1 MQTSKKTVQ
10 QIDTNKINTRQNKKV
25 VEYMEENNNSFLSI
39 SQVIKQLDNEYTDTE
54 ETTENIYN
62 SNFIFE
68 Y

>member
-1 MQTSKKTVQ
+1 
-10 QIDTNKINTRQNKKV
+10 
-25 VEYMEENNNSFLSI
+25 MEDSNNSFLSI
-39 SQVIKQLDNEYTDTE
+39 NQVIKQLDNEYTE

>member
-1 MQTSKKTVQ
+1 
-10 QIDTNKINTRQNKKV
+10 
-25 VEYMEENNNSFLSI
+25 MEDSNNSFLSI

-54 ETTENIYN
+54 EVTDSLYN

>member
-10 QIDTNKINTRQNKKV
+10 QINTNKHKSKKV

-39 SQVIKQLDNEYTDTE
+39 NQVIKQLDNEYTEEATE
-54 ETTENIYN
+54 ELYN

>member
-1 MQTSKKTVQ
+1 
-10 QIDTNKINTRQNKKV
+10 
-25 VEYMEENNNSFLSI
+25 MEENNNSFLSI

-62 SNFIFE
+62 SKFIFE

>member
-1 MQTSKKTVQ
+1 M
-10 QIDTNKINTRQNKKV
+10 DNDYN
-25 VEYMEENNNSFLSI
+25 FLSI

-54 ETTENIYN
+54 EVTDSLYN

>member
-10 QIDTNKINTRQNKKV
+10 QINTNKSIKHKAKA

-54 ETTENIYN
+54 ETTEELYN
-62 SNFIFE
+62 SNYICE

>member
-1 MQTSKKTVQ
+1 MEGNDNVFLT
-10 QIDTNKINTRQNKKV
+10 IN
-25 VEYMEENNNSFLSI
+25 
-39 SQVIKQLDNEYTDTE
+39 QVIKQLDNEYTNTE